1 MLVIKNISSYVG
13 RHYSGIIGGEEYDW
27 SVCGGRTELSRCDPK
42 GEVYEI
48 AFYNYD
54 SQSTEIATLNIHRK
68 VEECGGYRC
77 QIYYTD
83 YKTLLWED
91 TLSLRYIADANS
103 LLAWVVKHIVS
114 ESIRRKGSV

>member
-27 SVCGGRTELSRCDPK
+27 SVSRCDPK

-54 SQSTEIATLNIHRK
+54 SQSTEIAALNIHRK

-103 LLAWVVKHIVS
+103 LLAGVVKHIVS